1 MMQTGSSSAL
11 AFSENLDRLMY
22 HSRTSNNDLA
32 ELLGVSPVYISRWRH
47 RPSTLI
53 RFQHLDRLMGFFHVD
68 PNTLLLP

>member
-1 MMQTGSSSAL
+1 
-11 AFSENLDRLMY
+11 MY

-53 RFQHLDRLMGFFHVD
+53 RFQHLDRLMGFFHAD